1 MELQSG
7 SKQLAHMGIQGK
19 NNLETKMLTDKQTEK
34 IVCFGFLCVFSFW
47 LGLHFLC
54 PAQFLANWFTPM
66 SETSFNS
73 APPAQLYVSSHKYPF
88 WQCCLL
94 SFLT

>member
-54 PAQFLANWFTPM
+54 PAQFLAKLVHPN
-66 SETSFNS
+66 E
-73 APPAQLYVSSHKYPF
+73 
-88 WQCCLL
+88 
-94 SFLT
+94 